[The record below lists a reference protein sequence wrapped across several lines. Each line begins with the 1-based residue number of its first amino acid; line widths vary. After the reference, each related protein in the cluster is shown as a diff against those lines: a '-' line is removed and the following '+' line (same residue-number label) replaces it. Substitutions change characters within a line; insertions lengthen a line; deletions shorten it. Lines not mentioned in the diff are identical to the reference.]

1 MPWQANS
8 SRLVGRRA
16 ELGHLGELVDGMD
29 AAAAARLVLITGEA
43 GVGKSRLVRE
53 TMALAR
59 DAGLTVFFGRSVPA
73 GEAYRPLVEALSVAL
88 RDRSMPTDPGLRPY
102 LPVLAALLPDA
113 RIEGRPDPRG
123 GVVLGEAVLRLLTA
137 LAGRRGAMLVLEDLH
152 WVDPDTLD
160 VLRYLAHAAD
170 TSPLLVLATAR
181 DEVDPPAALLDLAA
195 SAQADQIGLRR
206 LDDGDV
212 ESVIESCLASRPP
225 TELVSFV
232 LEHADGL
239 PFLVEELLTGLAAV
253 GALAPDGQLTGPLAT
268 NVPRT
273 FAATVRRRLADLDP
287 AARRVVDAAAV
298 LGRRFDWRL
307 IPEITGLSELAV
319 LAGLRAAVAS
329 GLIAAGSGLPAG
341 GAPGSLPAASGLP
354 AAGGPPAGSGLPAGG
369 AAGSGFPAGSGV
381 PAGGGFPAGSG
392 LPAGSGGPAGG
403 GVPAAGGVPAGAG
416 PTAGT
421 GTAGGPGRSD
431 GADTFR
437 FRHALTCDAVR
448 GDLLPPEHRALARA
462 AAMVVE
468 RRYPDACDLA
478 AGLWVAGGDDA
489 RAARL
494 FGYAGA
500 AARRRG
506 ALQSADA
513 LLSRAAAL
521 AADHPELRRETEIA
535 LLGALAAAGETD
547 RALALGE
554 RLLTAGE
561 TSVRLTL
568 AEVAVAAGRWQAAAA
583 WLAGVGDPDDPRAT
597 VLAARLALADGDPA
611 DAQATAER
619 ALARAREQGRWAV
632 ACQALQVLGRV
643 ARVSDAEAARAAFGA
658 AEQLARE
665 HDLPVERVSALHEL
679 GTVDLLVDGSTG
691 ALEEALGLAQQ
702 AGMLGLAAT
711 LEVQLTATLLHKDAD
726 VALRHAQSCAE
737 LSRRLRMD
745 QLRATALFFEAA
757 AHAHRRDRAEMQ
769 RCVRAAEELAPDD
782 LDVNAG
788 IWGAVHAHVALID
801 DDRRLLA
808 GCLDKAMAYYRR
820 SPTTNPAPIRGLWA
834 LVRTL
839 DDRDGSAARDE
850 ARPSVVNWE
859 NRALLGYADAVEAG
873 RRGETARAN
882 AYLAAADA
890 SMAERPWWR
899 HRIRL
904 LLADAALTDGWG
916 DPVGWAREALPA
928 FIRRGDD
935 KLAVGCRDVLR
946 RAGAPV
952 PRQGRGDTPVPDQL
966 SRCGVTSREMDVLR
980 LVAQGMSNADIAR
993 RLVLSP
999 RTVETH
1005 VANLLAKTGVDGRA
1019 GLTALVNRLRQ
1030 ATGGSTT
1037 DLAGRA

>member
-16 ELGHLGELVDGMD
+16 ELGHLGQLVDGMD

-53 TMALAR
+53 TIALAR

-206 LDDGDV
+206 LGDGDV

-225 TELVSFV
+225 AELVSFV
-232 LEHADGL
+232 QEHADGL

-341 GAPGSLPAASGLP
+341 G
-354 AAGGPPAGSGLPAGG
+354 
-369 AAGSGFPAGSGV
+369 
-381 PAGGGFPAGSG
+381 
-392 LPAGSGGPAGG
+392 GGPAGTG
-403 GVPAAGGVPAGAG
+403 LSAGGVPAGTGVPAG
-416 PTAGT
+416 AVPAGTGLSAGGGPPGAGGVPTGGEPTAGR
-421 GTAGGPGRSD
+421 TAGAGGRD

-462 AAMVVE
+462 AATVVE
-468 RRYPDACDLA
+468 RRDPDACDLA
-478 AGLWVAGGDDA
+478 AGLWVAGGEDA

-500 AARRRG
+500 AAQRRG
-506 ALQSADA
+506 ALQTADA

-521 AADHPELRRETEIA
+521 AADHPELRRETEVA
-535 LLGALAAAGETD
+535 LLDALAAAGETD

-561 TSVRLTL
+561 ASVRLTL
-568 AEVAVAAGRWQAAAA
+568 AEVAVAAGRWEAAAA
-583 WLAGVGDPDDPRAT
+583 WLAGVGNPDDPRAT

-611 DAQATAER
+611 DAQATAEL

-726 VALRHAQSCAE
+726 VALRHAQNCAE

-745 QLRATALFFEAA
+745 QLRATALFFQAA

-839 DDRDGSAARDE
+839 DDRDGPAARDE

-859 NRALLGYADAVEAG
+859 NRALLGYADAVDAG
-873 RRGETARAN
+873 RRGDTARAN

-890 SMAERPWWR
+890 AMAERQWWR

-904 LLADAALTDGWG
+904 LLADAALADGWG

-935 KLAVGCRDVLR
+935 KLAAGCRDVLR